1 MAVEKNA
8 QPPAQASTPAAAAG
22 HQAAGAQPAAAKKK
36 KTLKGVTAGVAHIL
50 ASFNNTVINITDKQ
64 GNTITWSTPGIVGY
78 GGSRKSTPF
87 AAQVAGT
94 DAAKRAKDMGL
105 KSVDVLVRGPGPG
118 RESAIR
124 ALQAGGLIVTSIKDI
139 TPIPHNGCR
148 AKKKRRV

>member
-1 MAVEKNA
+1 MAGEKNTQSQSA
-8 QPPAQASTPAAAAG
+8 APAAHAPAG
-22 HQAAGAQPAAAKKK
+22 TQSAPSSKKK
-36 KTLKGVTAGVAHIL
+36 KTLKGVTAGIAHIL

-105 KSVDVLVRGPGPG
+105 RSVDVLVRGPGPG

>member
-1 MAVEKNA
+1 MAGEKNA
-8 QPPAQASTPAAAAG
+8 QSQPTAATHPPAGAAQVSATV
-22 HQAAGAQPAAAKKK
+22 AKKK
-36 KTLKGVTAGVAHIL
+36 KVLKGVTAGVAHIL

-78 GGSRKSTPF
+78 SGSRKSTPF

-105 KSVDVLVRGPGPG
+105 KSVDVLVKGPGPG

>member
-1 MAVEKNA
+1 MSVEK
-8 QPPAQASTPAAAAG
+8 QPQQPAPAAA
-22 HQAAGAQPAAAKKK
+22 QPAPAASTGAKKK
-36 KTLKGVTAGVAHIL
+36 KLLKGVTAGIAHIL

-64 GNTITWSTPGIVGY
+64 GNTLTWSTPGIVGY

-105 KSVDVLVRGPGPG
+105 KSVDVLIKGPGPG

-124 ALQAGGLIVTSIKDI
+124 ALQAGGLTVTSIKDI

-148 AKKKRRV
+148 AKKKRRI

>member
-1 MAVEKNA
+1 MAVENQDKT
-8 QPPAQASTPAAAAG
+8 PSPAAP
-22 HQAAGAQPAAAKKK
+22 QAATPQTATGTKKK
-36 KTLKGVTAGVAHIL
+36 KLLKGVTAGIAHIL
-50 ASFNNTVINITDKQ
+50 ASFNNTVINITDKA
-64 GNTITWSTPGIVGY
+64 GNTLVWSTPGIVGY

-105 KSVDVLVRGPGPG
+105 KSVDVLIKGPGPG

-124 ALQAGGLIVTSIKDI
+124 ALQAGGLQVTSIKDI

-148 AKKKRRV
+148 AKKKRRI

>member
-1 MAVEKNA
+1 MAVEK
-8 QPPAQASTPAAAAG
+8 QSQSPAAA
-22 HQAAGAQPAAAKKK
+22 QTAQPQSTGSKKK
-36 KTLKGVTAGVAHIL
+36 KVLKGVTAGIAHIL
-50 ASFNNTVINITDKQ
+50 ASFNNTVINITDKT
-64 GNTITWSTPGIVGY
+64 GNTLVWSTPGIVGY

-94 DAAKRAKDMGL
+94 DAAKRARDMGL

-124 ALQAGGLIVTSIKDI
+124 ALQAGGLTVTSIKDI